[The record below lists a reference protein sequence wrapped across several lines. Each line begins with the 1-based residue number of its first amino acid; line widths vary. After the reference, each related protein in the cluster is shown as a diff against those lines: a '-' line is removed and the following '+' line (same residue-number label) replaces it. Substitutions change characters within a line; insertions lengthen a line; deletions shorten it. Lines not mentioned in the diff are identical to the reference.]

1 MLFRRRLPGGSPFV
15 GCVVKEERL
24 GLNLE
29 PKVGTVGCAMSVM
42 KDQVCRLL
50 KGIETGD
57 PEAAAVVNESKYIQR
72 NPLTRTGNVGLAE
85 LFERLSKTNPRV
97 EIVRVFQDGDIVFAH
112 TDYDFNVVEVGF
124 EVFRFEDG
132 LVVEHWDNLQLKP
145 ASPNPS
151 GHTML
156 DGTTAVADLEKTG
169 ENRAL
174 VRSFVD
180 QVLVNGRLGEL
191 DRFVDSDDFVEHNP
205 DMADGIASLR
215 EELSRNGRGRK
226 YGRIHHLFAEGN
238 FALSVVE
245 GSLKGEHVSFYDLFR
260 IANGKIV
267 EHWDTV
273 DEVPPRSEWVNDNGK
288 F

>member
-1 MLFRRRLPGGSPFV
+1 MPSK
-15 GCVVKEERL
+15 KEQI
-24 GLNLE
+24 
-29 PKVGTVGCAMSVM
+29 CA
-42 KDQVCRLL
+42 LL
-50 KGIETGD
+50 KGIETGN
-57 PEAAAVVNESKYIQR
+57 PQSATVVNESKYIQH

-85 LFERLSKTNPRV
+85 LFKRLSKTNPHV
-97 EIVRVFQDGDIVFAH
+97 EIVGVFEDGEFVFAH

-145 ASPNPS
+145 CGPNPS

-156 DGTTAVADLEKTG
+156 DGTTEATDLEKTE

-174 VRSFVD
+174 IRSFVD
-180 QVLVNGRLGEL
+180 EVLVNDQL
-191 DRFVDSDDFVEHNP
+191 DRLDHYINSESYIEHNRN
-205 DMADGIASLR
+205 MADGLPALR
-215 EELSRNGRGRK
+215 ETLSRNAKQRK
-226 YGRIHHLFAEGN
+226 YEKVHRLLAEGS
-238 FALSVVE
+238 FVLCVTE
-245 GSLKGEHVSFYDLFR
+245 GSLGGVHVSFYDLFR

-273 DEVPPRSEWVNDNGK
+273 DEVPPRSQWVNSNGK